1 MSLSGGN
8 ETTRYYFSFSY
19 TNNKGAEKGV
29 NLSRLTARMNLSS
42 RLRENILLDVRLS
55 GSLQDADY
63 NPEYYSAFDE
73 AYYTNRTIPARNAD
87 GSLYYVDK
95 EVNDE
100 HITQTKVFARYNI
113 MNEFANGGQNIVNKS
128 LNLTAALNWE
138 LLPNLRYMGTVG
150 LTTTTNL
157 TELDGRAK
165 FLYC

>member
-1 MSLSGGN
+1 
-8 ETTRYYFSFSY
+8 
-19 TNNKGAEKGV
+19 
-29 NLSRLTARMNLSS
+29 MNLSS